1 MPDYSSH
8 IILLPQGA
16 DWEWYEA
23 IRDYMLHFRVTV
35 TQSADDAGSF
45 HGASHTITVVDVPG
59 GWPGNIVDWLE
70 ENYPDAA
77 LDVVQVGDTQALT
90 AILDERVETEDR
102 YGERQV
108 LRLSWPTDVDARI
121 NQHFAAQ
128 PWLYRQ
134 WPQTPGHEGTDIHAP
149 RDTPLLAC
157 ADGAVYF
164 VDVSHPNQPQTY
176 PYGNQVRIKHLF
188 GKQVYRTIYAHLKRV
203 DVQTGER
210 VARGQ
215 QIGLADATGNVIGQD
230 GSHLHLSCLWDGA
243 QTDGYRPD
251 LVDPELYLV
260 WPDGRRLTP
269 DKSLPHLY
277 GVHEDAD
284 YEMARAMR
292 DGGVHGYILWTEGI
306 GADPNDPGGG
316 RDYAS
321 LVTDFGH
328 TAIVRLNH
336 GYGNAGTI
344 PRSDKYVDFARRCAN
359 WVARSRGCKVW
370 VIGNE
375 PNNPR
380 EHPLGQQI
388 TPERFAACFNLVYEA
403 IKGVQPDAVVA
414 LGAIDPT
421 SATMGDCRQYFLSA
435 LDDLDAVDGIA
446 LHAYTHGPDPRF
458 IISDKKFDDPPLTWQ
473 YYHFRMFETFME
485 AIPESLRG
493 LPVYITETN
502 HLFKSGEG
510 DHGWVNQ
517 NEGWVWAMYQRV
529 DEWNRRGGQQ
539 IHCALL
545 YRYPHIDD
553 WVIRGKELVI
563 QDFQQVM
570 GLKYRPYLHS
580 VEV

>member
-1 MPDYSSH
+1 MPEHVSH

-16 DWEWYEA
+16 DWEWYQA
-23 IRDYMLHFRVTV
+23 IRNYMLHFRVTV

-59 GWPGNIVDWLE
+59 GWPGNIVDWLK

-77 LDVVQVGDTQALT
+77 LDVVQVSDTQALT
-90 AILDERVETEDR
+90 ATLNGRVETGDR

-108 LRLSWPTDVDARI
+108 LRLSWPTDVGACI
-121 NQHFAAQ
+121 NQHFASQ
-128 PWLYRQ
+128 PWLYRR
-134 WPQTPGHEGTDIHAP
+134 WPQTPGHEGTDIYAP

-157 ADGAVYF
+157 ADGDVYF
-164 VDVSHPNQPQTY
+164 VDVDHPNQPQTY
-176 PYGNQVRIKHLF
+176 PYGNQVRVKHLF

-203 DVQTGER
+203 DVQKGDR
-210 VARGQ
+210 VVTGQ
-215 QIGLADATGNVIGQD
+215 QIGVADATGNVVGQD
-230 GSHLHLSCLWDGA
+230 GSHLHLSFLRDGA

-260 WPDGRRLTP
+260 WPDGRWLTP
-269 DKSLPHLY
+269 DESLPHLY

-284 YEMARAMR
+284 HEMACAMR

-306 GADPNDPGGG
+306 GADPDDPGGG

-321 LVTDFGH
+321 LVTEFGH
-328 TAIVRLNH
+328 TAVVRLNH
-336 GYGNAGTI
+336 GYDNAGTI
-344 PRSDKYVDFARRCAN
+344 PHSSKYADFAKRCAN
-359 WVARSRGCKVW
+359 WVARSQGCKIW

-388 TPERFAACFNLVYEA
+388 TPERFAECFNLVYEA
-403 IKGVQPDAVVA
+403 IKDVQPDAVVT

-421 SATMGDCRQYFLSA
+421 SAEMGDCRQYFLSV

-473 YYHFRMFETFME
+473 YYHFRMFETFMA
-485 AIPESLRG
+485 AIPESLRH

-510 DHGWVNQ
+510 DHGWVDQ

-545 YRYPHIDD
+545 YRYPHVDD
-553 WVIRGKELVI
+553 WVIRGKGLVI

-570 GLKYRPYLHS
+570 GLKYRPYLRS
-580 VEV
+580 DEV

>member
-16 DWEWYEA
+16 DWEWYQA
-23 IRDYMLHFRVTV
+23 IRDYMLHYRVTV

-45 HGASHTITVVDVPG
+45 HGSSHTITVVDVPG

-77 LDVVQVGDTQALT
+77 LDVIQVGDTQALT
-90 AILDERVETEDR
+90 AILDERVETGDR

-128 PWLYRQ
+128 PWLYRE
-134 WPQTPGHEGTDIHAP
+134 WPQTPGHEGTDVYAP
-149 RDTPLLAC
+149 RGTPVLVC
-157 ADGAVYF
+157 ADGDVYF

-188 GKQVYRTIYAHLKRV
+188 GKRVYRTIYAHLERV

-210 VARGQ
+210 VVRGQ
-215 QIGLADATGNVIGQD
+215 QVGLADATGNVIGQD
-230 GSHLHLSCLWDGA
+230 GSHLHLSFLRDGA

-260 WPDGRRLTP
+260 WPDEHRLVP
-269 DKSLPHLY
+269 DGSLPHVY
-277 GVHEDAD
+277 GVHEDID

-292 DGGVHGYILWTEGI
+292 DAGVHGYILWTEGI

-344 PRSDKYVDFARRCAN
+344 PRSDKYVDFAKRCAN
-359 WVARSRGCKVW
+359 WVARSRGCKIW
-370 VIGNE
+370 VMANE

-388 TPERFAACFNLVYEA
+388 TPQLFAECFNRVYEA
-403 IKGVQPDAVVA
+403 IKGVQPDAIVT

-421 SATMGDCRQYFLSA
+421 SAAMGDCRQYFLSV

-485 AIPESLRG
+485 VIPESLSH

-517 NEGWVWAMYQRV
+517 NKGWVWAMYQRV

-539 IHCALL
+539 IRCALL
-545 YRYPHIDD
+545 YRYPNVDD
-553 WVIRGKELVI
+553 WGIRGKDLVI
-563 QDFQQVM
+563 QDFEQIM
-570 GLKYRPYLHS
+570 GLKYRPYLRWDGA
-580 VEV
+580 

>member
-1 MPDYSSH
+1 MPEHVSH

-16 DWEWYEA
+16 DWGWYQA
-23 IRDYMLHFRVTV
+23 IRNYMLHFRVTV

-70 ENYPDAA
+70 ENYPDAT
-77 LDVVQVGDTQALT
+77 LDVVQVSDTQALT
-90 AILDERVETEDR
+90 ATLDERVQTGDR
-102 YGERQV
+102 YGERQI

-121 NQHFAAQ
+121 NQHFASQ

-134 WPQTPGHEGTDIHAP
+134 WPQTPGHEGTDIYAP

-157 ADGAVYF
+157 ADGDVYF
-164 VDVSHPNQPQTY
+164 VDVDHPNQPQTY

-203 DVQTGER
+203 GVQKGDR
-210 VARGQ
+210 VVRGQ

-230 GSHLHLSCLWDGA
+230 GSHLHLSFLEDGA

-269 DKSLPHLY
+269 DESLPHLY
-277 GVHEDAD
+277 GMHEDAD
-284 YEMARAMR
+284 CEIALAMR
-292 DGGVHGYILWTEGI
+292 DEGVHGYILWTEGT
-306 GADPNDPGGG
+306 GADPDDPGGG

-336 GYGNAGTI
+336 GYDNAGTI
-344 PRSDKYVDFARRCAN
+344 PHSSKYADFAKRCAN
-359 WVARSRGCKVW
+359 WVARSQGCKIW

-388 TPERFAACFNLVYEA
+388 TPERFAECFNLVYEA
-403 IKGVQPDAVVA
+403 IKDVQADSVVA

-421 SATMGDCRQYFLSA
+421 NAAMGDCRQYFLSV
-435 LDDLDAVDGIA
+435 LDDLAAVDGIA

-458 IISDKKFDDPPLTWQ
+458 IISDKKFEHPPLTWQ
-473 YYHFRMFETFME
+473 YYHFRMFETFMA
-485 AIPESLRG
+485 AIPESLRH
-493 LPVYITETN
+493 LPVYITEAN
-502 HLFKSGEG
+502 HLFKTGEG
-510 DHGWVNQ
+510 DHGWVDQ

-570 GLKYRPYLHS
+570 GLKYRPYLRS
-580 VEV
+580 DEA